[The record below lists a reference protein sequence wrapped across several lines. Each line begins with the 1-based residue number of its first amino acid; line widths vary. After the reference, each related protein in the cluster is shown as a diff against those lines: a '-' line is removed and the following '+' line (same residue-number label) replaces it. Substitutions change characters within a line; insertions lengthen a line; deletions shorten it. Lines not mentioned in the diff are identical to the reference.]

1 MLRSVLLAVL
11 AAGMAA
17 GSSWAQHAR
26 HPEPGFYIQAG
37 GGVSF
42 VEPYRVGTPGITPR
56 PSFGAGAGWTSGRV
70 QLSAHVERVS
80 FHIDRPPQDVTVT
93 YLALQPAW
101 YVERRPYTGLYLGG
115 RALLA
120 WDHSVR
126 TDTGAAG
133 TLRGS
138 GFGLVAGARSQMSRV
153 AGFEV
158 RAAGNF
164 VWFEG
169 VSAFDLQAH
178 VGLLF
183 TLF

>member
-1 MLRSVLLAVL
+1 
-11 AAGMAA
+11 
-17 GSSWAQHAR
+17 
-26 HPEPGFYIQAG
+26 
-37 GGVSF
+37 VSF
-42 VEPYRVGTPGITPR
+42 VEPHNVGTPGTTPR
-56 PSFGAGAGWTSGRV
+56 LSFGAAAGWTSGRA
-70 QLSAHVERVS
+70 QLSAHVERVT
-80 FHIDRPPQDVTVT
+80 FHIDSPSRHVTVT

-101 YVERRPYTGLYLGG
+101 YVDRRSYTGIYLGG

-120 WDHSVR
+120 WDRSVR
-126 TDTGAAG
+126 TDTRVAG

-169 VSAFDLQAH
+169 VSAFDFQAH